1 MKLLLKLSLVLL
13 VVTLI
18 SCGTDYS
25 DQKADSEFQ
34 FEQYITNSGIQDSFK
49 LESGLYF
56 ISREEGD
63 GKMPESGDNVL
74 IEYRVYTLDS
84 TYIVDNE
91 VSTNKY
97 QFTLYSSTV
106 LSSSNYSIPYGMVG
120 LHEGLTYMKEGGKAT
135 MIIPF
140 DLAFNQYVVDNLPRF
155 MNFRVEVN
163 LINITEVPSIP
174 E

>member
-1 MKLLLKLSLVLL
+1 MKLFLKLSLVLL

-25 DQKADSEFQ
+25 AEKADSEMQ
-34 FEQYITNSGIQDSFK
+34 FDEYIKDAGIPDSDR

-56 ISREEGD
+56 ISKEEGD
-63 GKMPESGDNVL
+63 GKMPVSGDEVL

-84 TYIVDNE
+84 TYIQDNE
-91 VSTNKY
+91 ASADKY
-97 QFTLYSSTV
+97 QFTLYGSSE
-106 LSSSNYSIPYGMVG
+106 LSSYAIPYGMVG
-120 LHEGLTYMKEGGKAT
+120 LHEGLTHMREGGKAT
-135 MIIPF
+135 MIIPN
-140 DLAFNQYVVDNLPRF
+140 DLAFAHRVVDNLPRF
-155 MNFRVEVN
+155 MNFRMEVN